1 MKKLFL
7 IVCLIIIFCDCAFA
21 EYKPIPQNLSNQY
34 KYEIE
39 HIINKEYPHIIKN
52 IDDMVKDAERLKNKI
67 YKYGYN
73 TEDYIKLALIPET
86 NIPSADL
93 DLYGKLL
100 QVTNEK
106 YLGIKYKPLGT
117 DSVNPIDDILSAYF
131 IDNNVNRYKLNK
143 ILLYENKKIKVVNKY
158 IKQVEKYRS
167 VNN

>member
-1 MKKLFL
+1 MKTQVFKIKWFVGNN
-7 IVCLIIIFCDCAFA
+7 IW
-21 EYKPIPQNLSNQY
+21 LSCVYFHND
-34 KYEIE
+34 
-39 HIINKEYPHIIKN
+39 IINPYRLYKHY
-52 IDDMVKDAERLKNKI
+52 IDKD
-67 YKYGYN
+67 KYGYN
-73 TEDYIKLALIPET
+73 TEDYITLALIPET

-106 YLGIKYKPLGT
+106 YLGTKYEPLGT
-117 DSVNPIDDILSAYF
+117 DSVNPIDDILSQYF